1 VRSGTVQCGIAGERP
16 ACLALVAFCCSP
28 CHFIKSITFQG
39 DITMIHFRKLSVAA
53 TLALSML
60 AIAPVS
66 QAADAYP
73 SQPVKLL
80 VPFPPGGGTDTM
92 ARFVANALTEKF
104 KWNVVVENRPG
115 AGGTVGLGVL
125 SRSAP
130 NGYNMALGQTSNLSI
145 NPYLYSNRSEERRV
159 GKDV

>member
-1 VRSGTVQCGIAGERP
+1 M
-16 ACLALVAFCCSP
+16 
-28 CHFIKSITFQG
+28 IK
-39 DITMIHFRKLSVAA
+39 FRKLAAVAA
-53 TLALSML
+53 VTLGVL

-73 SQPVKLL
+73 SQPLKLL

-92 ARFVANALTEKF
+92 ARFVANALTAEI
-104 KWNVVVENRPG
+104 KWNVVVDNRPG

-130 NGYNMALGQTSNLSI
+130 NGYNTALGPDPNLSL
-145 NPYLYSNRSEERRV
+145 NTFF
-159 GKDV
+159 